1 MKIKEKQMKK
11 RQMKKEQKKQMV
23 QAYQSVIGAC
33 WVADDPLAT
42 LHEIKTQGEQH
53 FKELG
58 LDFPPEV
65 FDEIMTRCEQIIKEL
80 RINQ

>member
-42 LHEIKTQGEQH
+42 LHEIKTQGEEH

-58 LDFPPEV
+58 LDVPPAI
-65 FDEIMTRCEQIIKEL
+65 FCEIMTQLEPVVEEL
-80 RINQ
+80 GSKQ